1 MTQRIT
7 NLKDKTVKLSE
18 KNLGETFSGFRTRN
32 NSLNNTLKA
41 FTIKK
46 SGTIGLMKIRNFC
59 SSKTP

>member
-7 NLKDKTVKLSE
+7 NVKDKTVKLSE

-46 SGTIGLMKIRNFC
+46 KVVQLAS
-59 SSKTP
+59 